1 MSRLDAV
8 ELKKF
13 VVDETP
19 SGTVNGSNVT
29 FTLSQAPF
37 DTNDEVQVYLDGVKR
52 NRVTE
57 WTISGS
63 TITFVT
69 APALGQDVR
78 VNYWMAR
85 GEN

>member
-1 MSRLDAV
+1 MSRLNA
-8 ELKKF
+8 ENLLKF

-29 FTLSQAPF
+29 FTLSQTPF
-37 DTNDEVQVYLDGVKR
+37 DSLDSVEIYVNGIKR
-52 NRVTE
+52 DRVTE
-57 WTISGS
+57 WTISGT

-69 APALGQDVR
+69 APALGQGVR
-78 VNYWMAR
+78 AHYIMLR